1 MSAHRA
7 VQHTLYRPLKEGA
20 SLAILGG
27 GIGGLLTA
35 AFLARARP
43 DIHITVYE
51 SKAQCGGWIKSKL
64 LECKDGGSEMIEKG
78 PRTLRMH
85 PGTLILL
92 QTIAHF
98 DPQFSIYGLPTSS
111 PANTKWILNKDQLL
125 SLSVFSSPGNLGRFL
140 SSSVFSAMLMGVYNF
155 LVRPWRRKR
164 DPSVTDES
172 VADFIGRRASPAL
185 GDRMGSAILH
195 GIYAGD
201 HKTLSAR
208 MTLRPFYGPD
218 RLLKPTKLFSEG
230 EFESLYNRL
239 FPNAETSLFRL
250 SKFPAMFSFPQGLS
264 GMINVLHKHLENTPN
279 VEIKCNTEISRVET
293 TIGGMLVSD
302 STGVSKTHNAVYSL
316 LSYSAVRK
324 LLPDTADRSL
334 IGDMQAVDVM
344 VLNFSFNK
352 PKDPKYTGFGYL
364 VPQSEPNPEQVLGV
378 IFDSDVGKGSE
389 LILGKPYPSPSHRE
403 NVTVMMGGHYWKDGN
418 IPSSEECVERAK
430 KVLKRHIGLEVDES
444 TEFDV
449 ELHKQCIP
457 QYGVGHMERIDQFK
471 NIISKETHHRVAL
484 AGMSFGRGVGISDAA
499 VDAFLF
505 VGSQSHDPK
514 TLELAHKIVDN
525 YETTVRL

>member
-1 MSAHRA
+1 MSI
-7 VQHTLYRPLKEGA
+7 QHTLYRPLKEGA

-27 GIGGLLTA
+27 GIGGLLSA

-43 DIHITVYE
+43 DIKITLYE

-64 LECKDGGSEMIEKG
+64 LETHDGGSEMIEKG

-92 QTIAHF
+92 QAISHV
-98 DPQFSIYGLPTSS
+98 DPKFSIYGLPTDS
-111 PANTKWILNKDQLL
+111 PANTKWILNKDQLM
-125 SLSVFSSPGNLGRFL
+125 SLSVFKSPGNLFRFL
-140 SSSVFSAMLMGVYNF
+140 SSSVFRAMALGAFNF
-155 LVRPWRRKR
+155 LVYPWTRKR
-164 DPSVTDES
+164 DPNVKDES
-172 VADFIGRRASPAL
+172 VAEFIGRRASPAL

-218 RLLKPTKLFSEG
+218 RLLKPAKLFTNE
-230 EFESLYNRL
+230 EFEELYKNL
-239 FPNAETSLFRL
+239 FPEASTSLFDL
-250 SKFPAMFSFPQGLS
+250 KKFPAMFAFPQGLS
-264 GMINVLHKHLENTPN
+264 GMIDVLHKHLEKSPN
-279 VEIKCNTEISRVET
+279 VEIKCNTEITRVET

-302 STGVSKTHNAVYSL
+302 STGVSTTHNAVYSL
-316 LSYSAVRK
+316 LSYQAVSK
-324 LLPDTADRSL
+324 LLPDTADRAL
-334 IGDMQAVDVM
+334 IKDMSSVDVM
-344 VLNFSFNK
+344 VLNFSFEK
-352 PKDPKYTGFGYL
+352 PKDPKFTGFGYL
-364 VPQSEPNPEQVLGV
+364 IPQAEENPEQVLGV
-378 IFDSDVGKGSE
+378 IFDSDVGRGSE
-389 LILGKPYPSPSHRE
+389 LISGEPYKSPSGRE

-430 KVLKRHIGLEVDES
+430 KVLKRHIGLEVTDK
-444 TEFDV
+444 TEYDV
-449 ELHKQCIP
+449 ELHKSCIP
-457 QYGVGHMERIDQFK
+457 QYAVGHLERVDQFK
-471 NIISKETHHRVAL
+471 HIVSKETHHRVAL

-505 VGSQSHDPK
+505 VASQSHDPE
-514 TLELAHKIVDN
+514 TLKLTRQIVDH